1 MSSQNWGDQQSFL
14 ALPAAR
20 VRGASIGSE
29 VETIT
34 GPDAINRS
42 HNEQTILSD
51 DDAIRPDPG
60 TDADFACEN
69 NLFTFTPGRLWK
81 FLKPKSQGA
90 YHALGGL
97 AGVEK
102 NLQKVPGTSPSRDEQ
117 RSQGKVSFDDVFD
130 DGTPSSLHMTT
141 EELSAD
147 LKKIYGNLA
156 NIEAKCITLDAAQ
169 AVEKRSPLSNEQW
182 QTRIALHRTLLY
194 DYQDYFKATWCDGPA
209 RIYHEWPLDFSE
221 SSKYERTERIAQGSI
236 ASSSVE
242 AFVDTCAGNF
252 VSASYLHNRR
262 IPFDSKHHTKI
273 RRADG
278 SSFSTLGRVEL
289 PWRFRNDKEVHKL
302 IFDVV
307 PDSHTGAYPLVLGSK
322 FMHMTKTLSHFAHR
336 IISKTRDLRFP
347 RVMYQGASQ
356 LRMMGYCDGIKVATL
371 PDTGS
376 DADLISPLMA
386 EELRCTGAEV
396 LMGPEH
402 SIALELPG
410 GIVTRT
416 LGVVR
421 NVDFRF
427 GDGRLTDRYI
437 RDFHILS
444 GLPAGV
450 LLSDNLLSEA
460 NAFQRY
466 HEHMIEVDTGEADF
480 DMDGLFLNIR
490 YIYDNPGLLGKT
502 KAFLGRLRKRGEFS
516 CPRYIP
522 DRKNDR

>member
-1 MSSQNWGDQQSFL
+1 
-14 ALPAAR
+14 
-20 VRGASIGSE
+20 
-29 VETIT
+29 
-34 GPDAINRS
+34 
-42 HNEQTILSD
+42 
-51 DDAIRPDPG
+51 
-60 TDADFACEN
+60 
-69 NLFTFTPGRLWK
+69 
-81 FLKPKSQGA
+81 
-90 YHALGGL
+90 
-97 AGVEK
+97 
-102 NLQKVPGTSPSRDEQ
+102 
-117 RSQGKVSFDDVFD
+117 
-130 DGTPSSLHMTT
+130 
-141 EELSAD
+141 
-147 LKKIYGNLA
+147 
-156 NIEAKCITLDAAQ
+156 
-169 AVEKRSPLSNEQW
+169 
-182 QTRIALHRTLLY
+182 
-194 DYQDYFKATWCDGPA
+194 
-209 RIYHEWPLDFSE
+209 
-221 SSKYERTERIAQGSI
+221 
-236 ASSSVE
+236 
-242 AFVDTCAGNF
+242 
-252 VSASYLHNRR
+252 
-262 IPFDSKHHTKI
+262 
-273 RRADG
+273 
-278 SSFSTLGRVEL
+278 
-289 PWRFRNDKEVHKL
+289 
-302 IFDVV
+302 
-307 PDSHTGAYPLVLGSK
+307 
-322 FMHMTKTLSHFAHR
+322 
-336 IISKTRDLRFP
+336 
-347 RVMYQGASQ
+347 
-356 LRMMGYCDGIKVATL
+356 MMGYCDGIKVATL

-376 DADLISPLMA
+376 DADLVSPLMT
-386 EELRCTGAEV
+386 EELRCAGAEV